1 MNAANLIA
9 SWIPLPVTTTKICFR
24 VVTDLSLLR
33 LNTCECRRTS
43 IALVNLVVFSGF
55 RDADLRIA

>member
-9 SWIPLPVTTTKICFR
+9 SWIPLLVTTTTICFR
-24 VVTDLSLLR
+24 VVINLLFG

-43 IALVNLVVFSGF
+43 IVLVNLVVFSGF